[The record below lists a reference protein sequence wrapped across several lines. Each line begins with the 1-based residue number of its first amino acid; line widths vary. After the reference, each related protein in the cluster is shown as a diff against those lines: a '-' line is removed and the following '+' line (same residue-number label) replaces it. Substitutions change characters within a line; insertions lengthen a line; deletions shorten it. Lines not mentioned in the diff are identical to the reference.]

1 VGHQCSLSE
10 VREEE
15 DGRTELTEDF
25 NGCLGGEG
33 GPTAVDKGSGN
44 FLLVGARIGARRV
57 KNEGT
62 TV

>member
-1 VGHQCSLSE
+1 
-10 VREEE
+10 
-15 DGRTELTEDF
+15 
-25 NGCLGGEG
+25 
-33 GPTAVDKGSGN
+33 VDKGGGN